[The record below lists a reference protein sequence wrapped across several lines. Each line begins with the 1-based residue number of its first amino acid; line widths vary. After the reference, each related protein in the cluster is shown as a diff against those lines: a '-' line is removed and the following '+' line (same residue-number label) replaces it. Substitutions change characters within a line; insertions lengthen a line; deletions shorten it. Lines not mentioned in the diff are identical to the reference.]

1 MEFLVEF
8 VVVVP
13 AGTPESDVD
22 RRWGEEAVAARRL
35 ADDGHLVRLW
45 RVAAAAGTSRAIGIY
60 EADDR
65 RRLDGLLQALPLHDW
80 MQVTVTALEHHPN
93 DPRSA
98 PEAAGA
104 DATRR

>member
-13 AGTPESDVD
+13 PGTPESDVD
-22 RRWGEEAVAARRL
+22 RRRSEEAVAARKL

-60 EADDR
+60 EADDQQQ
-65 RRLDGLLQALPLHDW
+65 LDGLLEALPLYEW
-80 MQVTVTALEHHPN
+80 MQIKVTALEHHPN
-93 DPRSA
+93 DRNSV
-98 PEAAGA
+98 PEPAAA
-104 DATRR
+104 EATRR